1 MGPRIQFYE
10 IKNYLILN
18 LFSCLSE
25 LSLLPP
31 LWQSLR
37 PTLMPQSTMEVT
49 TVTQDI
55 MVMVDTDQ
63 DTMDTPTATALVT
76 TMDVILARG
85 LLMLNLKLMLM
96 PQSTMVDTMD
106 TPVLMD
112 MVCTTVDTMVDTTD
126 TPMPLV
132 TDMPV
137 TLARGPLMPNLRLML
152 MPLSTMVDTTD
163 TLDTMVMVAVSTV
176 MVATDTDV
184 LDTDGRF
191 SQNLFKLFQNC
202 IHPATKKCFLA

>member
-18 LFSCLSE
+18 LFSSLSE
-25 LSLLPP
+25 LSLLPL

-37 PTLMPQSTMEVT
+37 PKLMPQSTMEVT
-49 TVTQDI
+49 TAILDI
-55 MVMVDTDQ
+55 TAMVDTDQ
-63 DTMDTPTATALVT
+63 DTMDTPTATAMVT

-85 LLMLNLKLMLM
+85 LLMGNLKLMLM

-106 TPVLMD
+106 TPV
-112 MVCTTVDTMVDTTD
+112 
-126 TPMPLV
+126 PM
-132 TDMPV
+132 DMPV

-176 MVATDTDV
+176 MEAVTTVMVDTDTDV

-202 IHPATKKCFLA
+202 IHPATKKCF

>member
-1 MGPRIQFYE
+1 MG
-10 IKNYLILN
+10 
-18 LFSCLSE
+18 
-25 LSLLPP
+25 PP

-49 TVTQDI
+49 TVTLDI
-55 MVMVDTDQ
+55 TVMVDTDQ

-76 TMDVILARG
+76 TM
-85 LLMLNLKLMLM
+85 
-96 PQSTMVDTMD
+96 VDTMD
-106 TPVLMD
+106 TPVPMD

-126 TPMPLV
+126 TPMPPV

-137 TLARGPLMPNLRLML
+137 TLARGLLMPNQRLML

-163 TLDTMVMVAVSTV
+163 TLVTMVMA
-176 MVATDTDV
+176 DTDMDV
-184 LDTDGRF
+184 SDTDGRF

-202 IHPATKKCFLA
+202 IHS